1 MTTASPSGASDR
13 TIGQTDEFELI
24 RLIQPSTDVPA
35 RVLVGPGDDAAVVSA
50 PGSLVVST
58 DALVAGVHFRIEWST
73 PQQIGRKLIAVAATD
88 IEAMGATPD
97 TAVIAL
103 CLPAETS
110 LKWLTEFADGVNEEA
125 QKIGVCI
132 VGGDLTRSPNVV
144 ATVTIWGTLAGEP
157 ILRSGAQPGD
167 VIATKGRLGWAAAG
181 LGALARGFRSPRAV
195 VSAQLCP
202 EPPYGAGL
210 EARAAGATSMIDV
223 SDGLLA
229 DLGHIAEAS
238 GCTLDIDPD
247 TIPVA
252 EPIAAVAA
260 ASNKSPLQFVL
271 AGGEDGALAATFP
284 SGSVPE
290 GWLEIGKVSA
300 GEPQVLVAGE
310 TFDGSAGWAHF
321 GAQ

>member
-1 MTTASPSGASDR
+1 MTTASPSAASER

-24 RLIQPSTDVPA
+24 ELIRPKIDAPS
-35 RVLVGPGDDAAVVSA
+35 RILVGSGDDSAVVSVA
-50 PGSLVVST
+50 EKLVVST
-58 DALVAGVHFRIEWST
+58 DALVAGVHFRLEWST

-97 TAVIAL
+97 TAVVAL
-103 CLPAETS
+103 CLPAEMP
-110 LKWLTEFADGVNEEA
+110 LKWLTEFAAGVHEET
-125 QKIGVCI
+125 QRIGVHI

-144 ATVTIWGTLAGEP
+144 ATVTIWGTITGEP
-157 ILRSGAQPGD
+157 ILRSGARPGD
-167 VIATKGRLGWAAAG
+167 VIATRGRLGWAAAG

-195 VSAQLCP
+195 VAAQLCP

-210 EARAAGATSMIDV
+210 EARSAGATAMIDI

-229 DLGHIAEAS
+229 DLAHIAEAS
-238 GCTLDIDPD
+238 RCTLNIDPD

-271 AGGEDGALAATFP
+271 GGGEDGALAATFP
-284 SGSVPE
+284 AGSVPE

-300 GEPQVLVAGE
+300 GEPQVLVAGKVFGGD
-310 TFDGSAGWAHF
+310 TGWVHF
-321 GAQ
+321 GD